1 MELVDAQG
9 YVLSNKWKQMQTV
22 VYKIVLLTEVFR
34 HATVVTIK
42 AVLIHQLK
50 QQQQQQKQYKGL
62 WMNYSFR
69 EIVILE
75 T

>member
-1 MELVDAQG
+1 
-9 YVLSNKWKQMQTV
+9 MQTV

-62 WMNYSFR
+62 
-69 EIVILE
+69 
-75 T
+75 